1 MQPSD
6 LVIANALALEV
17 SQIAGE
23 IIKSNL
29 TLGINREWKAD
40 HTPVTSIDQQIN
52 QLVLNKISKVFPNHN
67 ILAEEGS
74 NLGHASQFT
83 WVCDPIDGTFPF
95 MHGIPVS
102 TFTLSLV
109 QDGIPILGV
118 IYDPFQDRL
127 FECVQGQ
134 PTLLTGNPIQTNQS
148 ATINNGTIGVV
159 FWQDN
164 QDFMF
169 PLMDKLAAKGAKFIN
184 LCSIAYM
191 DALVAAGE
199 LTATIFP
206 GKSAH
211 DSAAAK
217 IIIEGAGGVYTSL
230 HGQDQ
235 RYDAPCDGHLGCA
248 NQVVHQ
254 QILQLLA

>member
-6 LVIANALALEV
+6 LVIAHALALEL
-17 SQIAGE
+17 SQLAGD

-29 TLGINREWKAD
+29 IFGISRTWKSD
-40 HTPVTSIDQQIN
+40 HTPVTAIDQQIN
-52 QLVLNKISKVFPNHN
+52 QLVLDKIKAVFPTHN

-74 NLGHASQFT
+74 SLGHSSPYT

-109 QDGIPILGV
+109 QDGIPIIGI

-127 FECVQGQ
+127 FESIQGQ
-134 PTLLTGNPIQTNQS
+134 PTLLTGNPIHTNNA
-148 ATINNGTIGVV
+148 ATINNSTIGVV
-159 FWQDN
+159 FWSDN
-164 QDFMF
+164 QSYMF
-169 PLMDKLAAKGAKFIN
+169 PLMNKLALQGAKFIN

-199 LTATIFP
+199 LSATIFP

-230 HGQDQ
+230 HGKSE
-235 RYDAPCDGHLGCA
+235 RYDAPCDGHIA
-248 NQVVHQ
+248 ASNPIIHQ
-254 QILQLLA
+254 QILSLLA

>member
-1 MQPSD
+1 MQPNE
-6 LVIANALALEV
+6 LVIAHALALDLAHL
-17 SQIAGE
+17 AGD

-29 TLGINREWKAD
+29 TLGIAREWKAD
-40 HTPVTSIDQQIN
+40 HTPVTAIDKQIN
-52 QLVLNKISKVFPNHN
+52 QLVIDKIHSIFPSHN

-74 NLGHASQFT
+74 AKGQSSKYT

-102 TFTLSLV
+102 TFALSLV
-109 QDGIPILGV
+109 EEGNPILGI

-127 FECVQGQ
+127 FESVLGQ
-134 PTLLTGNPIQTNQS
+134 PTMLTNSPIQTNSQAILADS
-148 ATINNGTIGVV
+148 TVGVI
-159 FWQDN
+159 FWKDN
-164 QDFMF
+164 QSFMF
-169 PLMDKLAAKGAKFIN
+169 PLMDKLATKGVKFID

-199 LTATIFP
+199 LSATIFP

-217 IIIEGAGGVYTSL
+217 IIVEGAGGVFTSL
-230 HGQDQ
+230 HGQSQ
-235 RYDAPCDGHLGCA
+235 RYDSVCDGHLAAA
-248 NQVVHQ
+248 NASIHQ
-254 QILQLLA
+254 QILSFLA

>member
-6 LVIANALALEV
+6 LVIAQALALEL
-17 SQIAGE
+17 SQIAGD

-29 TLGINREWKAD
+29 TLGISRTWKSD
-40 HTPVTSIDQQIN
+40 HTPVTEVDQQIN
-52 QLVLNKISKVFPNHN
+52 QLVLSKINAVFPSLNV
-67 ILAEEGS
+67 LAEEGS
-74 NLGHASQFT
+74 NLGHASPFT

-109 QDGIPILGV
+109 QEGIPIFGI

-127 FECVQGQ
+127 FECVKGQ
-134 PTLLTGNPIQTNQS
+134 PTLLTGNKINTNQA
-148 ATINNGTIGVV
+148 ATIKDGTIGVV
-159 FWQDN
+159 FWKDN
-164 QDFMF
+164 QDYMF

-217 IIIEGAGGVYTSL
+217 IIVEGAGGCLYLSSWARSAL
-230 HGQDQ
+230 RQAL
-235 RYDAPCDGHLGCA
+235 RWSSSFS
-248 NQVVHQ
+248 
-254 QILQLLA
+254 